1 MNNRIQKFLKKH
13 KTLIQVHFIS
23 FGVLFLSTILCRYAF
38 FGLHELKEWPYDLM
52 RFGIIALLISLF
64 SGKRYVPWVTSV
76 GYFAWFWI
84 GVIFNKETVDAHGT
98 RGYTMPFIWL
108 WGFLA
113 CILLCFLLE
122 VIVGFVLKWWRLLKN
137 PPQS

>member
-1 MNNRIQKFLKKH
+1 MSKVQE
-13 KTLIQVHFIS
+13 LIQQHKKLLLVHLIS
-23 FGVLFLSTILCRYAF
+23 FGVLFLGTVVCRYAF

-52 RFGIIALLISLF
+52 RFGIIALVISLLA
-64 SGKRYVPWVTSV
+64 GKRYVPWVTSV

-113 CILLCFLLE
+113 CILLGFLLE
-122 VIVGFVLKWWRLLKN
+122 CVIGVILKWRRLLKKH
-137 PPQS
+137 PKS